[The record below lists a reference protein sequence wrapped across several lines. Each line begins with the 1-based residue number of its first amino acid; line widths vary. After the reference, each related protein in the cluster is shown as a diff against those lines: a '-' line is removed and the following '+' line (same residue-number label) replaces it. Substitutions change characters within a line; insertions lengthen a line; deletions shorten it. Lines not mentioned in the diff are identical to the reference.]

1 MRRKGS
7 VMGQWVPRVS
17 AILRQVH
24 RAYLEISARLGAKA
38 FICRALAGSSR
49 VNLCVNSD
57 LSVSCTCHD
66 VDGSGWIGDLG
77 RESLA
82 EILSGP
88 VARRFRRQLARGRL
102 PTPLC
107 SRCCD
112 LRPVDR
118 RTAER
123 LADVCRLPQYLKVEN
138 TSACNLRCASCP
150 RHQIRRLRRKPS
162 LSLGEVERI
171 AEEMRDCGVETLSY
185 LNFGE
190 PFFSKTIRRELE
202 IIRRINPD
210 VFIEVSTNAMS
221 IDCDDKRE
229 SALLTDDMQVSLDGI
244 SQQMAEKYQRGI
256 DFDRVLRNVTDL
268 VAYRDAKGLR
278 RPRIVW
284 KYLLFLWTER
294 RKHLLRAIEMA
305 RQARVDEILFEPTVS
320 PFYGIPIRYYL
331 GLLRGVGEKTPGG
344 LRVVL
349 RPPETTWAEPFGGDL
364 GASCVA
370 GEAVG

>member
-1 MRRKGS
+1 
-7 VMGQWVPRVS
+7 MGQWVARVS
-17 AILRQVH
+17 ALLRRIR
-24 RAYLEISARLGAKA
+24 RAYLEARARHGGEA
-38 FICRALAGSSR
+38 FFCRALAGSSR

-66 VDGSGWIGDLG
+66 VDGSGRIGDLG
-77 RESLA
+77 RQSLA

-88 VARRFRRQLARGRL
+88 VARRFRQQLARGRL

-112 LRPVDR
+112 LGWVER
-118 RTAER
+118 RAAER
-123 LADVCRLPQYLKVEN
+123 LADVRRLPQYLKVEN

-150 RHQIRRLRRKPS
+150 RQQIRRLRRKAS

-171 AEEMRDCGVETLSY
+171 AEEMRDCGVRTLSY

-190 PFFSKTIRRELE
+190 PFFSRTIRRELE
-202 IIRRINPD
+202 IMRRIHPD
-210 VFIEVSTNAMS
+210 VFIEVSTNALS

-229 SALLTDDMQVSLDGI
+229 AALLTDDMQVSLDGI
-244 SQQMAEKYQRGI
+244 SQAMAQKYQRGI
-256 DFDRVLRNVTDL
+256 DFARALGNMTDL
-268 VAYRDAKGLR
+268 VAYRDARGLS

-294 RKHLLRAIEMA
+294 RKHLLRAVEMA
-305 RQARVDEILFEPTVS
+305 RHANVDEIFFEPTVS
-320 PFYGIPIRYYL
+320 PFYGIPLRYYL

-349 RPPETTWAEPFGGDL
+349 RTPGTTWTGPFGREL
-364 GASCVA
+364 GTECAAV
-370 GEAVG
+370 EAVG